1 MSREKNKS
9 TTHIFLLIMI
19 SALLA
24 LCIKLFMYEEE
35 EKITVLSVDTGEV
48 QKKAESD
55 DQQMA
60 ALPDYVNVIM
70 TWVIPTSTRQWFV
83 KMTGP
88 AEEFTSV
95 QPLLEKIKG
104 SLKFDDYSV
113 EMVTFDLAEGWVKT
127 REKGFIHSSI
137 THPDLKSKLTISSA
151 SGSLL
156 SNINRWRR
164 QLGMGP
170 LSAPMLA
177 QLVQMKYITMTNI
190 NGYFGIVVPVLREKG
205 ASSVN
210 QPAHPPVK
218 RPEPETPEVSGSK
231 GIRVAFGLA
240 DNQTWYI
247 KMTGSSNTLILQKKN
262 FESFVSSFKFGGDK
276 PSWTVPEGWSA
287 GVQGSMSI
295 GTFTVADSTVTV
307 TPLGA
312 QSGSLDSNV
321 NRWRRQIS
329 LPAQTLEEIQKSLQ
343 KISVDGNEFNYLFIS
358 STSGEVDVPENH
370 PKIDN
375 GGEK

>member
-1 MSREKNKS
+1 MVYRLTCLMFLTCIFFASCEKAKEIKVLDVDSGVAQKDTETDRKMSS
-9 TTHIFLLIMI
+9 
-19 SALLA
+19 
-24 LCIKLFMYEEE
+24 
-35 EKITVLSVDTGEV
+35 
-48 QKKAESD
+48 
-55 DQQMA
+55 
-60 ALPDYVNVIM
+60 LPEGTNVIM
-70 TWVIPTSTRQWFV
+70 GVVFPTSNKQWFI
-83 KMTGP
+83 KMAGP
-88 AEEFTSV
+88 ASEFTKV
-95 QPLLEKIKG
+95 TPMFDKFEKT
-104 SLKFDDYSV
+104 LVFDDYSV
-113 EMVTFDLAEGWVKT
+113 EEIMFELAEGWVQTK
-127 REKGFIHSSI
+127 EKGFIHSSI
-137 THPDLKSKLTISSA
+137 THPDLKTKITVSTAKGT
-151 SGSLL
+151 LL
-156 SNINRWRR
+156 ENVNRWNR
-164 QLGMGP
+164 QLGLGP
-170 LSAPMLA
+170 LSEF
-177 QLVQMKYITMTNI
+177 QLLQVTKKVNF
-190 NGYFGIVVPVLREKG
+190 NGYFGILAVV
-205 ASSVN
+205 VN
-210 QPAHPPVK
+210 NGQNNEANLGNSTHPPVK

-329 LPAQTLEEIQKSLQ
+329 LPAQSLEEIQKSLQ